1 MATYYE
7 QMQKNFTSL
16 SEACKSLSGLKRGLD
31 FLDEVHDFETLQA
44 ATSST
49 RTSQFGWDE
58 SVEEF
63 FLTYYDPDGEF
74 SLSFCGD
81 EKEVKVTL
89 AFFYYHEYRDYKK
102 GGDAYLLHQGEVIIL
117 DDWWHRTVE
126 SYEYWAEQGDLFAAA
141 QAFKESGN
149 LRDLQLQLEWSYDRF
164 GCKSLAAWLDPQ
176 SAMVC
181 LTSAYV
187 EAEAVAKAAEAELR
201 REFSFRH
208 VPEAEQPLLR
218 AYVTMYRNALGA
230 LLVYCE
236 E

>member
-63 FLTYYDPDGEF
+63 FLTYYDPDGGF

-117 DDWWHRTVE
+117 DDWWHRTVD